1 MMENLI
7 SNSTGEHFA
16 LLFENNPVPMFIY
29 DDLEFQILAINNAAI
44 LKYGYSRAEF
54 LNMKMTDLVVK
65 DEQNESSSGVSG
77 FEEKSEGKVFLQ
89 HKTRYGSILE
99 IESVFNKIIIDG
111 KFAWLVAAFDITAQ
125 KRLEKQL
132 LMQYNIAKIFSESG
146 SLKEAGARL
155 LEIICQYENWL
166 VGEIWFEDIAGN
178 YLKLES
184 AWYSSNIDKTELE
197 NINENYKIV
206 KGQGI
211 IGRVWQDS
219 KPRMVK
225 DFNSYSL
232 PRTVY
237 LLNIGAKMAY
247 VFPLVSGGQTR
258 GVMSFFSENT
268 DEPNK
273 GMLLMLEVLGKQLGI
288 YCLKY
293 IASETS
299 SQNELRLK
307 GVVDSAMD
315 AIITVNAEQKIILFN
330 AAAEKVF
337 GCSGADVLGKPI
349 GIFVPDRYR
358 NIHSQHVENFG
369 KTGVTNRKIG
379 SLGTL
384 SAVRMN
390 GEEFPI
396 EASISQVDIGN
407 EKLYTIILRDVTES
421 KMASEQITQS
431 LKEKEV
437 LLKEIHH
444 RVKNNLQIISS
455 LLSLQGNY
463 MNDPHVIELFD
474 ESRHRV
480 KAMALIHEKL
490 YTSNLLSK
498 VNLKDYVSDLLQ
510 YLITSYDY
518 STGNIELRLDVA
530 DISISLDFLVPFGL
544 ILNEL
549 VSNSLKYA
557 FPQKQ
562 KGTISVTFKESEP
575 DKYLLTFEDNGIG
588 MKEIPDISKVNT
600 LGMQLIFNLTDQLKG
615 LLKFDIT
622 KGTKVTILI
631 PLIF

>member
-1 MMENLI
+1 MENLI
-7 SNSTGEHFA
+7 PDSSRENFA

-29 DDLEFQILAINNAAI
+29 DDLEFHILAINNAAI
-44 LKYGYSRAEF
+44 FKYGYSKAEF
-54 LNMKMTDLVVK
+54 LNMKMTDLAVK
-65 DEQNESSSGVSG
+65 DEKGGARTAETD
-77 FEEKSEGKVFLQ
+77 FEERKEGKVFLQ
-89 HKTRYGSILE
+89 HRTRAGNILE
-99 IESVFNKIIIDG
+99 IESVFNKIIIGG
-111 KFAWLVAAFDITAQ
+111 KSAWLVAAFDITKQ

-132 LMQYNIAKIFSESG
+132 LMQYNIAKIFSESAT
-146 SLKEAGARL
+146 LREAGARL
-155 LEIICQYENWL
+155 LEIICLYENWL

-184 AWYSSNIDKTELE
+184 AWYSSRIDKTELE
-197 NINENYKIV
+197 NVNENYKIV

-211 IGRVWQDS
+211 TGRVWQDG

-225 DFNSYSL
+225 DLDSYSF
-232 PRTVY
+232 PRMVY
-237 LLNIGAKMAY
+237 LLNLGVKMVY

-258 GVMSFFSENT
+258 GVMSFFSNNT
-268 DEPNK
+268 VEPNK
-273 GMLLMLEVLGKQLGI
+273 ALLLMLEVLGKQLGI
-288 YCLKY
+288 FCLKY

-307 GVVDSAMD
+307 GVVESAMD
-315 AIITVNAEQKIILFN
+315 AIITINTEHKIILFN

-337 GCSGADVLGKPI
+337 GCSAGDVLGKPV
-349 GIFVPDRYR
+349 GMFVPERYR
-358 NIHSQHVENFG
+358 NIHSQHIENFG

-396 EASISQVDIGN
+396 EASISQVDVGD

-455 LLSLQGNY
+455 LLSLQANY

-518 STGNIELRLDVA
+518 STGNIQLRLDVA
-530 DISISLDFLVPFGL
+530 DISISLDFIVPFGL

-562 KGTISVTFKESEP
+562 KGTISVAFKESDP

-588 MKEIPDISKVNT
+588 MKEVPDVSKVNT

-615 LLKFDIT
+615 LLKFDIS

-631 PLIF
+631 PKIF

>member
-1 MMENLI
+1 MESLKPEN
-7 SNSTGEHFA
+7 TTEHFA
-16 LLFENNPVPMFIY
+16 LLFENNPIPMFIY
-29 DDLEFQILAINNAAI
+29 DDLEFHILAINNAAI
-44 LKYGYSRAEF
+44 FKYGYTREEF
-54 LNMKMTDLVVK
+54 LKLKMTDISVSSEVK
-65 DEQNESSSGVSG
+65 DGKASLPD
-77 FEEKSEGKVFLQ
+77 FEEKTEGKVIMQ
-89 HKTRYGSILE
+89 HKTKFGSILD
-99 IESVFNKIIIDG
+99 IESAFNKIIIG
-111 KFAWLVAAFDITAQ
+111 GRFAWLMAAFDITNK
-125 KRLEKQL
+125 KRMEKQL
-132 LMQYNIAKIFSESG
+132 QMQYSVAKILSEAG
-146 SLKEAGARL
+146 SLKEAGNKL
-155 LEIICQYENWL
+155 LEIICLYENWL
-166 VGEIWFEDIAGN
+166 VGEIWFEDMAGN

-184 AWYSSNIDKTELE
+184 AWYSAQIDKTELE
-197 NINENYKIV
+197 NVNKNYKFV

-211 IGRVWQDS
+211 IGRVWQDN
-219 KPRMVK
+219 KPRRVK
-225 DFNSYSL
+225 DLTSYML
-232 PRTVY
+232 PRTDY
-237 LLNIGAKMAY
+237 LLKLGIKMAY
-247 VFPLVSGGQTR
+247 VFPLISGGQTR
-258 GVMSFFSENT
+258 GVMSFFADNT
-268 DEPNK
+268 IEPDK

-288 YCLKY
+288 FCLKF
-293 IASETS
+293 IASEAS

-315 AIITVNAEQKIILFN
+315 AIITINTDQKIILFN
-330 AAAEKVF
+330 TAAEKMF
-337 GCSGADVLGKPI
+337 GCSAGDVLGKPVS
-349 GIFVPDRYR
+349 IFVPERYR
-358 NIHSQHVENFG
+358 GIHSQHIENYG
-369 KTGVTNRKIG
+369 RTGITNRKIG

-384 SAVRMN
+384 NAVRMD

-421 KMASEQITQS
+421 KMAGEQITQS

-498 VNLKDYVSDLLQ
+498 VSLKDYVSDLLQ

-518 STGNIELRLDVA
+518 STGNIDLKLDIA
-530 DISISLDFLVPFGL
+530 DLSISLDFIVPFGL

-557 FPQKQ
+557 FPEKQ
-562 KGTISVTFKESEP
+562 KGTISVSFKESEA
-575 DKYLLTFEDNGIG
+575 DKFLLTFEDNGIG
-588 MKEIPDISKVNT
+588 MKEVPDISKVNT

-615 LLKFDIT
+615 LLKFDIS

-631 PLIF
+631 PRIF